1 MRRVTRRSG
10 SGGYRADL
18 RARRMRPASAAS
30 AAPRSSTGALP
41 PHRGAPGLIRKRR
54 PVRGRGP
61 AARGEAVAAIARAVG
76 LGERQLHRRSLDAF
90 GYGPGRSAASC
101 GCAAPWPW
109 RAGLPFA
116 EVACVAGYADQA
128 HLSREVRAP
137 AGTTLRAYATGA
149 DGANSETP
157 PPSGSSTTA

>member
-1 MRRVTRRSG
+1 MYEEAPS
-10 SGGYRADL
+10 DL
-18 RARRMRPASAAS
+18 WPS
-30 AAPRSSTGALP
+30 
-41 PHRGAPGLIRKRR
+41 
-54 PVRGRGP
+54 
-61 AARGEAVAAIARAVG
+61 RAVRRASG
-76 LGERQLHRRSLDAF
+76 LVEAYVE
-90 GYGPGRSAASC
+90 GYGDA
-101 GCAAPWPW
+101 

-137 AGTTLRAYATGA
+137 AGTTPRAYAAGA